1 MAGHA
6 GQGGDQETSQP
17 GKPRPGNRRGAQW
30 TRGYARLPGI
40 PDEYMAQ
47 DGTPRAVWTRFFDAF
62 AELTPGDI
70 ERRFGSADRH
80 LREAGV
86 TYRAPGE
93 TAERH
98 WPLSHLPLLIDEAD
112 WQQLTAGIVQR
123 AQLLELVLS
132 DLYGEGRLIAEN
144 AVPAAAIAGS
154 TEYLRAVCGIK
165 PPGGRYL
172 NMYAADVGRGPDGRW
187 WVLGDRTQSPS
198 GAGYALE
205 NRLVLSQAFTTLYK
219 SMNVE
224 RVAPFFEAFRDAL
237 RASSDR
243 DEPRIGLLTPGTF
256 SETYFEHATLARYLG
271 FLLVEGDDLA
281 VSGDRIH
288 IRTVAGLKRLDV
300 LLRRVDS
307 NSLDPLELDA
317 SSQLGVP
324 GLIDVLRKNGVVVA
338 NMPGSG
344 VMEARALLGFLPSL
358 SRRFFG
364 EDLKMPHIAT
374 WWCGQKSAR
383 EEVLSRLDEVAIEGA
398 YGRGVPGFGRGP
410 VLASELSASER
421 ERLKSAINDRGI
433 DYVGQELVRLST
445 TPVWD
450 QGRITPRPFVLR
462 VFAAAT
468 PGGWTIMPGGFCR
481 IADQLD
487 ARAVSMGDGA
497 RAADVW
503 VVSDKAVSTA
513 TLLPTGDSVRIRRIA
528 GWVPSR
534 AADNLF
540 WLGRYLER
548 AEATL
553 RLVRALGTQ
562 RDPGKG
568 ASTVLHSV
576 ERIQRLLVT
585 WGATSQAT
593 RAQPAKVATDALQS
607 QEKFGSA
614 LSLLRA
620 AQRTATS
627 LRERLSPDAW
637 QVITEMTERLAE
649 EVDDDDGV
657 VVAAELTLRELASF
671 AGLAQENM
679 NRAAGWRFLEMGR
692 RAERAINTVRFAR
705 QFAYD
710 EAGSEDLDILLTLV
724 DCQITYRSRYLV
736 GPLLP
741 PVRDLVVL
749 DPYNPRSAAFQVS
762 ALNDHIASL
771 PTLKEGGLIERPQR
785 LAVAL
790 QATLTTAEAAD
801 LDTKSLFA
809 LEQDLLSLADAI
821 GSHYFPHGPNAS
833 RPEKLTGLA

>member
-1 MAGHA
+1 MAGQA
-6 GQGGDQETSQP
+6 GQGNDRASKARPET
-17 GKPRPGNRRGAQW
+17 RRVAQW
-30 TRGYARLPGI
+30 TRGYSRLPGI
-40 PDEYMAQ
+40 PDEYIAQ
-47 DGTPRAVWTRFFDAF
+47 NGEPRAVWTNFLDAF
-62 AELTPGDI
+62 AALTPAEI

-93 TAERH
+93 TADRL

-112 WQQLTAGIVQR
+112 RQQLTAGIVQR
-123 AQLLELVLS
+123 AELLELVLS
-132 DLYGEGRLIAEN
+132 DLYGEGRLVAEG
-144 AVPAAAIAGS
+144 AIPAAAIAGS
-154 TEYLRAVCGIK
+154 TEFLRSVCGIR
-165 PPGGRYL
+165 PPGGRYMS
-172 NMYAADVGRGPDGRW
+172 MYAADVGRGPDGRW
-187 WVLGDRTQSPS
+187 WVLGDRTQAPS

-205 NRLVLSQAFTTLYK
+205 NRLVLSRAFAALYK

-224 RVAPFFEAFRDAL
+224 RVAPFFEAFRDSL
-237 RASSDR
+237 RASADR
-243 DEPRIGLLTPGTF
+243 DEPRIGLLTPGAF

-281 VSGDRIH
+281 VSGDRLH

-358 SRRFFG
+358 CRRFFG

-374 WWCGQKSAR
+374 WWCGQKAAR

-398 YGRGVPGFGRGP
+398 YGRGVPGFRGNGP
-410 VLASELSASER
+410 VLAGQLSSSER
-421 ERLKSAINDRGI
+421 ERLKAAIGDRGI
-433 DYVGQELVRLST
+433 DYVGQEMVRLST

-450 QGRITPRPFVLR
+450 NGRITPRPFVLR

-503 VVSDKAVSTA
+503 VVSDKAVSAA
-513 TLLPTGDSVRIRRIA
+513 TLLPAVDTVRIRRIA

-568 ASTVLHSV
+568 SSTLPHSI

-585 WGATSQAT
+585 WGAISQASRT
-593 RAQPAKVATDALQS
+593 QPAKVAAEALQA
-607 QEKFGSA
+607 EDKFGSA
-614 LSLLRA
+614 LSLVRA

-637 QVITEMTERLAE
+637 QVITEMVERLGQ
-649 EVDDDDGV
+649 EVEDDDGV
-657 VVAAELTLRELASF
+657 VSAAELTLQELASF

-710 EAGSEDLDILLTLV
+710 EAGNEDLDILLTLV

-736 GPLLP
+736 GPLLA

-749 DPYNPRSAAFQVS
+749 DPYNPRSVAFQVL

-790 QATLTTAEAAD
+790 QATLTTSEASN
-801 LDTKSLFA
+801 LDSKTQFA
-809 LEQDLLSLADAI
+809 LEQDLLTLADAI
-821 GSHYFPHGPNAS
+821 GSYYFPHGPNAS